1 MQEGESNMTLKSKF
15 KLIAEGVLLPF
26 AIFWGITFIITLF
39 YIVITANLKPNL
51 IMLQGISNIFC
62 ICAANT

>member
-51 IMLQGISNIFC
+51 IMLLKS
-62 ICAANT
+62 